1 MVSRSWPLLVL
12 LASCARA
19 PEELQLIGP
28 SRIADDGRFARIT
41 VNVATADGQP
51 GSGVVSL
58 NTSAG
63 EFSSPTVQLEAGG
76 NGSVEFSCSRA
87 TDPRCSGA
95 VTLSARWNSL
105 EVERVVQVVPPAS
118 LLPFDAGHIE
128 RDDAGFDCV
137 ADYDGGPRPGYTQPD
152 GGPLAIGCHGE
163 PIDAVFLDSSS
174 PTRISI
180 CGTVTLAVPRTRP
193 TYPRISLQGE
203 FFYKNLV
210 SDCCYELQCLRNP
223 NQITYRFDI
232 EPAGWTTLGVGA
244 RSFDRSYSMFGYYG
258 GTPAKPLT
266 DGPTSKRVL
275 LDGGSLEGVDF
286 FVGPG
291 KRPGDP

>member
-1 MVSRSWPLLVL
+1 MRTPVWLLLVL
-12 LASCARA
+12 TGCPQA
-19 PEELQLIGP
+19 PEELQLIAP
-28 SRIADDGRFARIT
+28 YRVADDGRFTRIS

-51 GSGVVSL
+51 GAGVVSL
-58 NTSAG
+58 SASAG
-63 EFSSPTVQLEAGG
+63 EFSAPMVQLEAGG

-87 TDPRCSGA
+87 ADPGCSGA
-95 VTLSARWNSL
+95 VTLTARWKSL
-105 EVERVVQVVPPAS
+105 SAERVVQVVPPAS

-137 ADYDGGPRPGYTQPD
+137 ADYDGGPRPGYTLPD
-152 GGPLAIGCHGE
+152 GGPLATGCHGE
-163 PIDAVFLDSSS
+163 PIDAVFVESTSS
-174 PTRISI
+174 THISI

-193 TYPRISLQGE
+193 AYPRINLEGE
-203 FFYKNLV
+203 FFFKFPIR
-210 SDCCYELQCLRNP
+210 DCCYELQCLRNP

-232 EPAGWTTLGVGA
+232 EPAGWTTIGVGA
-244 RSFDRSYSMFGYYG
+244 RSFDRSYTMFGYYG
-258 GTPAKPLT
+258 GTREKPLT

-275 LDGGSLEGVDF
+275 LDAGSLEGIDF